1 MRKYFITFLWIA
13 VCLGSYAQ
21 GSVHYEIEPAIEK
34 MEAAHIAAWDKV
46 GTMNGYRIQI
56 IAVTGAS
63 SKGQAESSYNNF
75 LVQFPDIPAY
85 ITFAEPYFRVR
96 VGNYQTRLQAYKELL
111 IIQEIFPDAF
121 IISDKI
127 SCIEK

>member
-1 MRKYFITFLWIA
+1 MRKYFITFLWIV
-13 VCLGSYAQ
+13 VCLCSFAQ
-21 GSVHYEIEPAIEK
+21 GSVHYDIEPAIEK

-63 SKGQAESSYNNF
+63 SKAQAETSYNSF
-75 LVQFPDIPAY
+75 TAQFPDIAAY
-85 ITFAEPYFRVR
+85 ITFAEPFFRVR
-96 VGNYQTRLQAYKELL
+96 VGNYHTRLQAYKELL
-111 IIQEIFPDAF
+111 IVQESFPDAF

-127 SCIEK
+127 SCIDK

>member
-1 MRKYFITFLWIA
+1 MRKFFITFLWIVA
-13 VCLGSYAQ
+13 CLCSYAQ
-21 GSVHYEIEPAIEK
+21 GSVHYDIEPIIEK
-34 MEAAHIAAWDKV
+34 METAHIAAWDKV
-46 GTMNGYRIQI
+46 GSMNGYRIQI

-63 SKGQAESSYNNF
+63 SKVQAETSYNNF
-75 LVQFPDIPAY
+75 LAQFPDIPAY

-111 IIQEIFPDAF
+111 LIQETFPDAF

-127 SCIEK
+127 SCIVK